1 MVGVEPHVLRYWEEE
16 LGMEIKRDHQGK
28 RCYGAEDVE
37 ILKNV
42 KMWKDKGMQLR
53 AVKEFMPEGMPEVSG
68 RVDIPSMPDLPDLPG
83 ESGPLSAPGRPG
95 EPGVPDRPEYPGEP
109 GFPDRPMYP
118 GESGSPDRARYPGE
132 PGFPDRPGYPGEPGF
147 PDRPIMPDLPQIPG
161 EPNEPGLPERTEMPE
176 GPIMPELPGQPNE
189 AALPEKQQISDSIQK
204 FEDLLDA
211 ILERAL
217 EKNNERVVRKICDE
231 VVQELDRRM
240 FQWQQERQECAAAIQ
255 PEKGKMGLK
264 IRKWLERLE
273 L

>member
-16 LGMEIKRDHQGK
+16 LGMEIKRDNQGK

-53 AVKEFMPEGMPEVSG
+53 AVKEFMPEGMQEVSG

-83 ESGPLSAPGRPG
+83 ESGPLSAPGR
-95 EPGVPDRPEYPGEP
+95 
-109 GFPDRPMYP
+109 
-118 GESGSPDRARYPGE
+118 PGE